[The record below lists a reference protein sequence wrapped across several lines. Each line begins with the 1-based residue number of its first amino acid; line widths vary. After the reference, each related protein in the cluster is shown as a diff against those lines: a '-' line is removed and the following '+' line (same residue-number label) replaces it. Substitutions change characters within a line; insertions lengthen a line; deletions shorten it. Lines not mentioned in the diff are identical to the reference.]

1 MDDLEVPPFQET
13 PHSIIIHVCWAW
25 IPKMICQYPTMS
37 SCESHQAL
45 DMDIVEEK
53 VVWVG
58 GVKLT
63 TMIGD
68 LSNIKQP

>member
-1 MDDLEVPPFQET
+1 
-13 PHSIIIHVCWAW
+13 
-25 IPKMICQYPTMS
+25 MS

>member
-1 MDDLEVPPFQET
+1 
-13 PHSIIIHVCWAW
+13 
-25 IPKMICQYPTMS
+25 MS

-63 TMIGD
+63 TLGD